1 MSFKR
6 LRACGAAL
14 VAGVFALMPC
24 TALASPPDYAA
35 LAATPRWQAL
45 MHVNPGAT
53 LRGIGSSYV
62 DDADFF
68 LAADGKRDAVAEL
81 RASAAVL
88 APPDSAARC
97 RFPARYRFLAESLGW
112 HAHAPLAHCHEY
124 QEWRAQMPIGQLV
137 LVFPAAYLNSPSS
150 MFGHTLLRLDDR
162 PDPDSVWLSKAI
174 NFGAQAGAADNSFFY
189 IWRGLAGG
197 YPGQF
202 SVSSYAEKI
211 RDYAFVEN
219 RDMWEYALNLDV
231 DEMDWV
237 VRHLWELRGI
247 NFDYYFFDENCSY
260 RLLELVKVGRPEAPL
275 TQELRFAELPVN
287 TVRAFYDAGL
297 VADRRYRPS
306 KAREVEARAARL
318 DSQARALAVALRDD
332 PSAAQTPAFE
342 NRPPEQR
349 RRIAE
354 LAYRALR
361 LEHREGARDAD
372 VASDSLALLRI
383 VQRNAAPPSA
393 PVPAPPPPESGHDT
407 QMASV
412 GAGRQDGRD
421 FVSLG
426 YRLTYHDLFDRTT
439 GFLPGA
445 AIEGLDINL
454 RFDEVDGVSLETLD
468 LINIRSL
475 APRDAFTKPTSWFVH
490 TGLEQ
495 APVADSDRALAGFI
509 QGGPGA
515 SWRVGDL
522 LPYVFGV
529 ARLESV
535 SGADPDL
542 AAGVGTEVGLA
553 FQANAVQWGM
563 HARWLEFTT
572 GFSRLRTGA
581 VVNVPVS
588 RDNALRGDCER
599 ETWDGDAVNSCSVS
613 FRHFFD

>member
-1 MSFKR
+1 MMRRR
-6 LRACGAAL
+6 LRARGAAL
-14 VAGVFALMPC
+14 LAGVLALVPAAAC
-24 TALASPPDYAA
+24 AAPPDFTA
-35 LAATPRWQAL
+35 LAATPRWQSL

-68 LAADGKRDAVAEL
+68 LSDRGKRNAVAEL
-81 RASAAVL
+81 RASVAAL
-88 APPDSAARC
+88 EAPGSAARC
-97 RFPARYRFLAESLGW
+97 RFPARYRFVAEALGW
-112 HAHAPLAHCHEY
+112 QESAPLAHCGDY
-124 QEWRAQMPIGQLV
+124 QQWREQMPTGQLV

-150 MFGHTLLRLDDR
+150 MFGHTLLRLDAT

-202 SVSSYAEKI
+202 SVTSYAEKI

-219 RDMWEYALNLDV
+219 RDMWEYALNLDA

-247 NFDYYFFDENCSY
+247 NFDYFFFDENCSY
-260 RLLELVKVGRPEAPL
+260 RLLELVKVGRPTAPL
-275 TQELRFAELPVN
+275 SQELRFAELPVN
-287 TVRAFYDAGL
+287 TVRALDEAGL

-318 DSQARALAVALRDD
+318 DAQARALAVALRDD
-332 PSAAQTPAFE
+332 PSVADTPAFE
-342 NRPPEQR
+342 NRSSAQR

-361 LEHREGARDAD
+361 LEHREGARDPEVAAD
-372 VASDSLALLRI
+372 GLALLRI
-383 VQRNAAPPSA
+383 VQRNNAPPSA
-393 PVPAPPPPESGHDT
+393 PVPTPPAPESGHDT
-407 QMASV
+407 QMASMGV
-412 GAGRQDGRD
+412 GRQDGQD

-426 YRLTYHDLFDRTT
+426 YRLTYHDLFDPLP

-454 RFDEVDGVSLETLD
+454 RFDEVDGASLESLD

-475 APRDAFTKPTSWFVH
+475 APRDAFTQPISWFVH

-495 APVADSDRALAGFI
+495 APVADRERELAGFI

-515 SWRVGDL
+515 SWRFADL
-522 LPYVFGV
+522 MPYVFGV

-535 SGADPDL
+535 SGVDPAMAL
-542 AAGVGTEVGLA
+542 GGGGEVGIVY
-553 FQANAVQWGM
+553 QANDVQWGL
-563 HARWLEFTT
+563 HARWLEFTPH
-572 GFSRLRTGA
+572 FSRLRAGA
-581 VVNVPVS
+581 TLNVPVS
-588 RDNALRGDCER
+588 RNNAVRGECDR
-599 ETWDGDAVNSCSVS
+599 ESWNGEAVNGCRVS